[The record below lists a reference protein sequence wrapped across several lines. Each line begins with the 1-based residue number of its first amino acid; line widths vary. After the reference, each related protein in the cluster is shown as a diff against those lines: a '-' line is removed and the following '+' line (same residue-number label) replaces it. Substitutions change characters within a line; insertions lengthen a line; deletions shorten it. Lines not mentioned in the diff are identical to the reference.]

1 MPLGLQYLAELSPLR
16 HYMDAILG
24 IFFKGVGLDMLWH
37 RVVAMAVIGVALLA
51 GGILQLRRRMR

>member
-1 MPLGLQYLAELSPLR
+1 
-16 HYMDAILG
+16 
-24 IFFKGVGLDMLWH
+24 MLWH

>member
-1 MPLGLQYLAELSPLR
+1 
-16 HYMDAILG
+16 MDAILG